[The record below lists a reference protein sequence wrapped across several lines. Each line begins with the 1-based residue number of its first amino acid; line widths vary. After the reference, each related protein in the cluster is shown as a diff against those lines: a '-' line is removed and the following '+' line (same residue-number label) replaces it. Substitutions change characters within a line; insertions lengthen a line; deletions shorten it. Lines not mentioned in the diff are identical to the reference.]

1 MKTPTKLLLVSIL
14 GVALVAPPA
23 YPQKTVD
30 QLNSLMTD
38 SINLRNS
45 VIKLQESSDQK
56 NAEILKLLQETL
68 TRFAAI
74 ESTVQ
79 KMSDSL
85 ATSLKASD
93 EKRANDLKETRVALD
108 ALKKDL
114 DEGMLTMGNQI
125 RGLGT
130 KISDMKSVEQ
140 TLPTAADVYSH
151 AYGQLSQGFY
161 DDAISEFRDFVK
173 NYTDPVRLPN
183 AQFYIG
189 EALFIQKKFDQAL
202 EQFDIVLE
210 KYPNSDRKCLAL
222 YRKGR
227 AHVELKQNPQATA
240 AMQAVVKDCAGT
252 QEAVNAAADLKSLS
266 TPRRGQ

>member
-1 MKTPTKLLLVSIL
+1 
-14 GVALVAPPA
+14 
-23 YPQKTVD
+23 
-30 QLNSLMTD
+30 
-38 SINLRNS
+38 
-45 VIKLQESSDQK
+45 
-56 NAEILKLLQETL
+56 
-68 TRFAAI
+68 
-74 ESTVQ
+74 
-79 KMSDSL
+79 
-85 ATSLKASD
+85 
-93 EKRANDLKETRVALD
+93 
-108 ALKKDL
+108 
-114 DEGMLTMGNQI
+114 MLTMGNQI

>member
-85 ATSLKASD
+85 TASMKASD
-93 EKRANDLKETRVALD
+93 DKTARDLQETRVALD
-108 ALKKDL
+108 TLKKDL

-140 TLPTAADVYSH
+140 QLPTAADAYSH

-173 NYTDPVRLPN
+173 NYTDPMRLPA

-189 EALFIQKKFDQAL
+189 EALFIQRKFDQAL

-240 AMQAVVKDCAGT
+240 AIQAVVKDCAGT
-252 QEAVNAAADLKSLS
+252 QEAVNATADLKSLS